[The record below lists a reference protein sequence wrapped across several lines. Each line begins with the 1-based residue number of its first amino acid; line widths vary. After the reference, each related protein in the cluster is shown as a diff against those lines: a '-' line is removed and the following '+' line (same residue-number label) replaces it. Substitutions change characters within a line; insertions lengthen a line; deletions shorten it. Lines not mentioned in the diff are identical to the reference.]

1 MENKGLKFIDIHCHY
16 DDLSMS
22 KLKQDFNS
30 EKQIS
35 LTAAVSFN
43 SVELLENIRKEN
55 ISGIYFAYGLYPD
68 VILNHSYEECLN
80 QLSKINFKNA
90 IAIGEVGIDYKITKD
105 VEKRK
110 EQQLIFEK
118 QLAIAEELNYPIIIH
133 TRYATK
139 KILDILSTTNH
150 KKIILHW
157 YSGTEDEIKTAL
169 DRGYY
174 LTQRFGKPIIPNIT
188 DYLDQIFIE
197 TDFPISYEGAPIEI
211 NAIEKSYEVFCN
223 NYNLELELIKEK
235 IQNNFLKLFPNINI

>member
-1 MENKGLKFIDIHCHY
+1 METKVLKFIDIHCHY

-55 ISGIYFAYGLYPD
+55 IHGIYFAYGLYPD

-110 EQQLIFEK
+110 EQQQIFEK

-157 YSGTEDEIKTAL
+157 FDGNAEEIKTAL

-174 LTQRFGKPIIPNIT
+174 LTQRFAKPLIPDIKEH
-188 DYLDQIFIE
+188 LDNIFIE
-197 TDFPISYEGAPIEI
+197 TDYPVPYAGGSVEI
-211 NAIEKSYEVFCN
+211 KDIEKSYEVFCN
-223 NYNLELELIKEK
+223 TYNFEKEFVKEK
-235 IQNNFLKLFPNINI
+235 IQNNFLNLFPNINI